1 MRIFPYYISILLMI
15 SCSSEQ
21 ANFISGLKNMKNS
34 VNSLLESVVT
44 NDLDI
49 ALDLAKGNRSELE
62 KVLEHYKDNPEKL
75 EAAKFLI
82 RNMPGSYAADS
93 IIERRYASFYLMYD
107 SLSLIYNENFPKERG
122 LTIDSLWENYGK
134 NIGGHFSFN
143 YTPDLNVI
151 NADQLIAEIE
161 LAFKSWKE
169 NIYTR
174 QCSFEEFCEYILPY
188 RRKNGIILNSHRHE
202 FYTRHAPFYFK
213 KEDVDFRNETDSLLF
228 NYKHIKHSQFY
239 GSNIPIWSPNV
250 LEKLKYGLCE
260 QRCWYNSTLLSSI
273 GMAVTI
279 DCVPAWGN
287 RNSSHS
293 WNALIV
299 KGETYPF
306 EPFWDNDRWKY
317 KHIYNNESFDH
328 YWGRF
333 RLPKVYRV
341 TYSNNLDGPILD
353 KNVSQNDIPSL
364 FKNSKM
370 KDVSSAYFK
379 TSDVI
384 VDLSGSIPEG
394 CEYAYLCVFG
404 YQQWHP
410 VQWGR
415 IKNGKALFKDMGRD
429 IVYLP
434 VFYVNGSIKYA
445 SSPFLLNSKGKVDVL
460 KYRIDKQSIAV
471 KNIAGAR
478 EHESN
483 IQNMNSLKN
492 AIFIGSSNKNNL
504 TNGDT
509 LCKVKNIEL
518 YNCNY
523 KVASANKYRYI
534 RIALP
539 TDTFA
544 LSNLKFYEKKNNKI
558 DLVKGVS
565 YLCSLN
571 DNIDFETEKFVLDEY
586 CDSGFKTY
594 CPIKYV
600 DFDLG
605 KDCEL
610 ESIVIK
616 PYIKTQLFSG
626 IWYELFYWDNGWCSL
641 GSKEGN
647 GSHLIYDNVPDGAL
661 FMVKNKKWKSNS
673 AERIFIYK
681 DGEILWY

>member
-1 MRIFPYYISILLMI
+1 MA
-15 SCSSEQ
+15 CNSSNSKRLEQ
-21 ANFISGLKNMKNS
+21 A
-34 VNSLLESVVT
+34 LLFAG
-44 NDLDI
+44 D
-49 ALDLAKGNRSELE
+49 NRGELE
-62 KVLEHYKDNPEKL
+62 KVLTHYENNPEKL

-82 RNMPGSYAADS
+82 RNMLGSYAVDS
-93 IIERRYASFYLMYD
+93 MIEKRYTPFYLMYD
-107 SLSLIYNENFPKERG
+107 SLSLIYKESFPKERG
-122 LTIDSLWENYGK
+122 TKIDSLWE
-134 NIGGHFSFN
+134 IFDRSRDRQLEFN
-143 YTPDLNVI
+143 YVSDLNVI
-151 NADQLIAEIE
+151 NSNQLIEEIE
-161 LAFKSWKE
+161 LAFKSWKK

-174 QCSFEEFCEYILPY
+174 QCSFEDFCEYILPY
-188 RRKNGIILNSHRHE
+188 RRKNGIIINSHRLE
-202 FYTRHAPFYFK
+202 FNSRHAAFFLK
-213 KEDVDFRNETDSLLF
+213 KEGVDFRNETDSLLF

-239 GSNIPIWSPNV
+239 GSNIPIWSPHI

-260 QRCWYNSTLLSSI
+260 QRCWYNSTLLSSL

-279 DCVPAWGN
+279 DWVPAWGN
-287 RNSSHS
+287 RNSSHT

-299 KGETYPF
+299 EGETYPF

-341 TYSNNLDGPILD
+341 AYSNNLDGPIVD
-353 KNVSQNDIPSL
+353 NNISHNDIPSL

-384 VDLSGSIPEG
+384 IDLSGSIPEG
-394 CEYAYLCVFG
+394 CKYAYLCVFG

-445 SSPFLLNSKGKVDVL
+445 SLPFLLNSKGQIEML
-460 KYRIDKQSIAV
+460 KHSIGKQSIAV

-483 IQNMNSLKN
+483 IQNMNSLSN
-492 AIFIGSSNKNNL
+492 AIFIGSSNNNL

-509 LCKVKNIEL
+509 LCKINKNIEL
-518 YNCNY
+518 YNRHY
-523 KVASANKYRYI
+523 KVASSKKYRYV

-558 DLVKGVS
+558 ELVKGVS
-565 YLCSLN
+565 YLRCLN
-571 DNIDFETEKFVLDEY
+571 ANYRFGTEEFVLDEY
-586 CDSGFKTY
+586 CDTGYKTY
-594 CPIKYV
+594 CPIGYV

-605 KDCEL
+605 KECKL
-610 ESIVIK
+610 ESIVAK

-647 GSHLIYDNVPDGAL
+647 GSHLIYDNVPVGVL
-661 FMVKNKKWKSNS
+661 LMVKNKKWKSNS
-673 AERIFIYK
+673 AERVFIYK

>member
-1 MRIFPYYISILLMI
+1 
-15 SCSSEQ
+15 
-21 ANFISGLKNMKNS
+21 
-34 VNSLLESVVT
+34 
-44 NDLDI
+44 
-49 ALDLAKGNRSELE
+49 
-62 KVLEHYKDNPEKL
+62 
-75 EAAKFLI
+75 
-82 RNMPGSYAADS
+82 MPGSYAVDS
-93 IIERRYASFYLMYD
+93 ILEKRYTPFYLIYD
-107 SLSLIYNENFPKERG
+107 SLSLIYNGNFPKERG
-122 LTIDSLWENYGK
+122 LKIDSLWENYGK
-134 NIGGHFSFN
+134 NIGGYFSIN

-151 NADQLIAEIE
+151 NSHQLISEIE

-174 QCSFEEFCEYILPY
+174 QCSFDEFCEYILPY
-188 RRKNGIILNSHRHE
+188 RRMNGIIMNSHRHE
-202 FYTRHAPFYFK
+202 FYSRHAPFYYK

-239 GSNIPIWSPNV
+239 GSNIPIWSPHV

-260 QRCWYNSTLLSSI
+260 QRCWYNSILLSSL

-279 DCVPAWGN
+279 DWVPAWGN
-287 RNSSHS
+287 RNRSHS
-293 WNALIV
+293 WNAIIV

-317 KHIYNNESFDH
+317 KHIYNNESFDD

-370 KDVSSAYFK
+370 KDVSSAYFR

-445 SSPFLLNSKGKVDVL
+445 SSPFLLNSKGKVEVL

-539 TDTFA
+539 RDTFA
-544 LSNLKFYEKKNNKI
+544 LSNLKFYEKKNNKVE
-558 DLVKGVS
+558 LVKGVS
-565 YLCSLN
+565 YLCSLK
-571 DNIDFETEKFVLDEY
+571 DNSHLETEEFVLDEY

-594 CPIKYV
+594 CPIRYV

-626 IWYELFYWDNGWCSL
+626 IWYELFYWDNGWRSL
-641 GSKEGN
+641 GSKEGT
-647 GSHLIYDNVPDGAL
+647 GSHLIYDNVPVGTL
-661 FMVKNKKWKSNS
+661 LMVKNKKWKSNS

>member
-1 MRIFPYYISILLMI
+1 MKRNIFGVFCLFLVLSFLFLLNKKDR
-15 SCSSEQ
+15 Q
-21 ANFISGLKNMKNS
+21 
-34 VNSLLESVVT
+34 LEF
-44 NDLDI
+44 
-49 ALDLAKGNRSELE
+49 ALRFAENNRLELE
-62 KVLEHYKDNPEKL
+62 KVLKHYKNNPEKL

-82 RNMPGSYAADS
+82 RNMPGSYAVDS
-93 IIERRYASFYLMYD
+93 MIEKRYTPFYLMYD

-370 KDVSSAYFK
+370 K
-379 TSDVI
+379 
-384 VDLSGSIPEG
+384 
-394 CEYAYLCVFG
+394 YL
-404 YQQWHP
+404 
-410 VQWGR
+410 
-415 IKNGKALFKDMGRD
+415 
-429 IVYLP
+429 
-434 VFYVNGSIKYA
+434 
-445 SSPFLLNSKGKVDVL
+445 
-460 KYRIDKQSIAV
+460 
-471 KNIAGAR
+471 
-478 EHESN
+478 
-483 IQNMNSLKN
+483 
-492 AIFIGSSNKNNL
+492 
-504 TNGDT
+504 
-509 LCKVKNIEL
+509 
-518 YNCNY
+518 
-523 KVASANKYRYI
+523 
-534 RIALP
+534 
-539 TDTFA
+539 
-544 LSNLKFYEKKNNKI
+544 EK
-558 DLVKGVS
+558 
-565 YLCSLN
+565 
-571 DNIDFETEKFVLDEY
+571 
-586 CDSGFKTY
+586 
-594 CPIKYV
+594 
-600 DFDLG
+600 
-605 KDCEL
+605 
-610 ESIVIK
+610 
-616 PYIKTQLFSG
+616 
-626 IWYELFYWDNGWCSL
+626 
-641 GSKEGN
+641 
-647 GSHLIYDNVPDGAL
+647 
-661 FMVKNKKWKSNS
+661 
-673 AERIFIYK
+673 
-681 DGEILWY
+681 